1 MSALKKIA
9 VIDDDQVFH
18 MIVKKQLYVSKV
30 DCEIQKFFNG
40 EEAYQYFKNNIDN
53 PDALPEYVMLD
64 VNMPIKDGWDF
75 LEDYKTLPNS
85 IRDKIKI
92 YMVTSSVMNS
102 DVERAKN
109 HKDVEDYVSKPVS
122 SQRLAELFGK

>member
-18 MIVKKQLYVSKV
+18 MIVKKQLFVSKIE
-30 DCEIQKFFNG
+30 CEILKFYNG
-40 EEAYQYFKNNIDN
+40 EEAFQYFKENLNN
-53 PDALPEYVMLD
+53 AEVLPEYVMLD

-75 LEDYKTLPNS
+75 LEDYRTLSSS
-85 IRDKIKI
+85 IRKKIKI

-102 DVERAKN
+102 DIDRAKN
-109 HKDVEDYVSKPVS
+109 DKDVEDYVSKPVS
-122 SQRLAELFGK
+122 SQRLAELFGS